1 MLLNPKA
8 LANEGTLFKK
18 TIRRNLSV
26 PDELEIHYILLFL
39 DQNIPQRTLADMNE
53 IENWFEQEVSLRADL
68 GDDKAAREML
78 HIIASRI
85 ETKRFDSAL
94 FSELAKNLRL
104 FLNDGI
110 PLDIALGVFKE
121 PNKGGRPPKY
131 NQVEVAAVDLL
142 LREYAMFRPEKAA
155 TWINKNIGVDRRT
168 VQRIRTRH
176 DGRYDKSSSKTWME
190 RYDKELLL
198 DLTGSMRE
206 KVTGVLPQT

>member
-85 ETKRFDSAL
+85 DMHKHYDLFNENNDFWAL
-94 FSELAKNLRL
+94 W
-104 FLNDGI
+104 
-110 PLDIALGVFKE
+110 
-121 PNKGGRPPKY
+121 
-131 NQVEVAAVDLL
+131 EVL
-142 LREYAMFRPEKAA
+142 K
-155 TWINKNIGVDRRT
+155 
-168 VQRIRTRH
+168 
-176 DGRYDKSSSKTWME
+176 
-190 RYDKELLL
+190 
-198 DLTGSMRE
+198 
-206 KVTGVLPQT
+206 

>member
-121 PNKGGRPPKY
+121 PNKGGRPPK
-131 NQVEVAAVDLL
+131 
-142 LREYAMFRPEKAA
+142 
-155 TWINKNIGVDRRT
+155 I
-168 VQRIRTRH
+168 
-176 DGRYDKSSSKTWME
+176 
-190 RYDKELLL
+190 
-198 DLTGSMRE
+198 
-206 KVTGVLPQT
+206 